1 VCSRRPGLGGNCDFS
16 GGKRWLPVFA
26 AIVGLDGGPRGV
38 YDVAMGELFDTHCH
52 LAHGRLRRQV
62 DDVIARAAAAGVT
75 RMICATC
82 DLAEAK
88 AAISIVRGRDNVWC
102 SAGVHPHEA
111 RDAPGGYLAA
121 LEQLAGEP
129 KNVAIGEIGLDY
141 HYDFSPREDQRRVF
155 AEQLDLARRLGKP
168 VVMHTRE
175 AFDDSAGIL
184 RESGIDT
191 ARVVLH
197 CCTEPPENVRHALE
211 MGMTISFSGI
221 VTFKKTGELRRGAA
235 LVPDDRLL
243 IETDS
248 PFCSPEPVRKMRTNE
263 PANVAH
269 VAARLAALRGAT
281 PGAIAELTAS
291 NAMRFFDLSADEMP
305 HTC

>member
-1 VCSRRPGLGGNCDFS
+1 ML
-16 GGKRWLPVFA
+16 
-26 AIVGLDGGPRGV
+26 
-38 YDVAMGELFDTHCH
+38 ELFDTHCH
-52 LAHGRLRRQV
+52 LAHGRLRQQI
-62 DDVIARAAAAGVT
+62 DAVIARAAAAGVT
-75 RMICATC
+75 RMICATG
-82 DLAEAK
+82 DLTDSK
-88 AAISIVRGRDNVWC
+88 AAISIVRERDNLWC
-102 SAGVHPHEA
+102 SAGIHPHEA
-111 RDAPGGYLAA
+111 KDAPEHYLAV
-121 LEQLAGEP
+121 LEELAGEP

-141 HYDFSPREDQRRVF
+141 HYDFSPRDDQRRIF
-155 AEQLDLARRLGKP
+155 AAQLDLARRLGKP

-197 CCTEPPENVRHALE
+197 CCTEPPDNVRVALD

-221 VTFKKTGELRRGAA
+221 VTFKRSDDLRAAAA

-248 PFCSPEPVRKMRTNE
+248 PYCSPEPVRKMQTNE

-269 VAARLAALRGAT
+269 VAACLAAVRGTSAEALAATTTANALRLFG
-281 PGAIAELTAS
+281 IAG
-291 NAMRFFDLSADEMP
+291 
-305 HTC
+305 

>member
-1 VCSRRPGLGGNCDFS
+1 MPFTPDCFS
-16 GGKRWLPVFA
+16 ASGQLNGRV
-26 AIVGLDGGPRGV
+26 RGT
-38 YDVAMGELFDTHCH
+38 YDVAMAELFDTHCH
-52 LAHGRLRRQV
+52 LAHDRLRQQV

-75 RMICATC
+75 RMICATG
-82 DLAEAK
+82 DLTDSK
-88 AAISIVRGRDNVWC
+88 AAISIVRGRENLWC

-111 RDAPGGYLAA
+111 KDAPEHYLAV
-121 LEQLAGEP
+121 LEELAGEP
-129 KNVAIGEIGLDY
+129 KNVAVGEIGLDY
-141 HYDFSPREDQRRVF
+141 HYDFSRRGDQRRVF
-155 AEQLDLARRLGKP
+155 AEQLDLARRLGKA

-197 CCTEPPENVRHALE
+197 CCTEPPDNVRRALE

-221 VTFKKTGELRRGAA
+221 VTFKKTGELRQAAA

-248 PFCSPEPVRKMRTNE
+248 PFCSPEPVRRMHPNE

-269 VAARLAALRGAT
+269 VAACLATVRGAT
-281 PGAIAELTAS
+281 PEAIADLTAA
-291 NAMRFFDLSADEMP
+291 NALGFFGLAGG
-305 HTC
+305 